1 MLQEI
6 DFVGLAKQET
16 DGRRRIRL
24 LALAH
29 FKDGMNRAAIARVLK
44 VSRGSVNKWVA
55 NFLKD
60 GMSGLQSKSPP
71 GRQCKLTPKQ
81 LKALAAYI
89 DQFSQSDTGGRLQAS
104 HVQKFLSDKFEVTYQ
119 ISNIYRLMHELG
131 FSWIT
136 SRSEHPKQS
145 QLAQDEF
152 KKIPN

>member
-6 DFVGLAKQET
+6 DFIELAKQESN
-16 DGRRRIRL
+16 GRRQIRL

-44 VSRGSVNKWVA
+44 VSRGIVNKWVA

-60 GMSGLQSKSPP
+60 GMTGLQSKSPP

-89 DQFSQSDTGGRLQAS
+89 EQFSQSDTGSRLQES
-104 HVQKFLSDKFEVTYQ
+104 RVQKFLSDKFEVTYQ

-131 FSWIT
+131 FS
-136 SRSEHPKQS
+136 
-145 QLAQDEF
+145 
-152 KKIPN
+152 